1 MKDDNQPLLVF
12 GAIAIVLS
20 FLIGTMVGS
29 DLEAK
34 QKNAEAVKR
43 GHATW
48 VVAVDGSTTFQWKES
63 CK

>member
-1 MKDDNQPLLVF
+1 MKDDNLPLLVF
-12 GAIAIVLS
+12 GAIGFIFV
-20 FLIGTMVGS
+20 FLLGTMVGS

-34 QKNAEAVKR
+34 LKNAEAIKR

-48 VVAVDGSTTFQWKES
+48 VVAPDGSTTFQWKES